1 MHSPDELRITL
12 SKDDLS
18 LVEGLKKAANTTPAF
33 APADFV
39 RHFDLFEIQHE
50 WLLKRFEARPVWGDR
65 EPEIDVV
72 LVRVPRTRP
81 INLGVVVVTDEP
93 QNEGA
98 EKLT

>member
-1 MHSPDELRITL
+1 MF
-12 SKDDLS
+12 
-18 LVEGLKKAANTTPAF
+18 LVESLKKAANTTPAF

-50 WLLKRFEARPVWGDR
+50 WLLRRFEARPVWGGR
-65 EPEIDVV
+65 ELEVDVL

-81 INLGVVVVTDEP
+81 INLGVVAITDEP

-98 EKLT
+98 EKST